1 MKYYVVISITH
12 TTIAFHYYRDDS
24 DDRRLRT
31 FDGVWP
37 APLAVYCHGSQIEV
51 GEDAA
56 VAARRGVEGA
66 FSDIFSLARTDGV
79 FDYNGT
85 KYSYEK
91 LLFHAIEA
99 CLKRFLKNTLFNRAG
114 DLETNRAG
122 MPVFLNFG
130 PDITDGE
137 RDYVLEL
144 LRAGGY
150 GNLREID
157 YNRLAINA
165 VQRQIRHNSV
175 VMIMS
180 DGTDLYCTAYSTREY
195 SNEQPR
201 RACLKG
207 KGGDPRLVKAIGII
221 KGDIQKD
228 NPWVEFSD
236 IDLQNIEE
244 EARAFIDSGKVSA
257 SVRITVSDGTS
268 GQAYLTKAAVALSA
282 DADLRTRLR
291 IMLDDMGLAPES
303 TTAILKGENTCNEFF
318 RSQLN
323 PFFSELLELQ
333 GDTGESVRDTILD
346 YIISARPNIVWP
358 VGATVPSAPMSVPDA
373 PMSDEKYR
381 YWSREKRIRL
391 AEAKAKARQPNFNYK
406 AAIEMVET
414 LKDGLKIAGISEF
427 NDELN
432 HWIDDWKARLVEADD
447 RTVTRV
453 NKKSLLDLVKKAGD
467 AARKLSDSLEQT
479 SGEAARKLS
488 DSVGQTSGE
497 AARRFSGFMEQTA
510 GRFRAPAT
518 PRPAP
523 ASQAPSVVRP
533 AVSPDAPATE
543 LMKAGRFMEAKRK
556 FALERNSAMAE
567 LCTKLINVSRDVTR
581 LRSQANMATH
591 AMAPTALNTLGNAR
605 ALYVQ
610 AGLDVAD
617 IDQLILKY
625 SNL

>member
-201 RACLKG
+201 RACFKG

-346 YIISARPNIVWP
+346 YIISARPNIVRP

>member
-1 MKYYVVISITH
+1 MANRPIVI
-12 TTIAFHYYRDDS
+12 DS
-24 DDRRLRT
+24 TAGLPT
-31 FDGVWP
+31 GESGKW
-37 APLAVYCHGSQIEV
+37 SQ
-51 GEDAA
+51 
-56 VAARRGVEGA
+56 
-66 FSDIFSLARTDGV
+66 
-79 FDYNGT
+79 
-85 KYSYEK
+85 
-91 LLFHAIEA
+91 LL
-99 CLKRFLKNTLFNRAG
+99 N
-114 DLETNRAG
+114 
-122 MPVFLNFG
+122 MPVFVRDIVTPALKATTNVGDIVSGIPTAFARLDLFKAALDRTGKSSSASVSGLNRYYEALVKEWRGFIAALALDYPKFQVRRIDLAYHDGKDVRETENIYEPLGAFG
-130 PDITDGE
+130 NMLLE
-137 RDYVLEL
+137 RAPLWC
-144 LRAGGY
+144 AP
-150 GNLREID
+150 
-157 YNRLAINA
+157 
-165 VQRQIRHNSV
+165 S
-175 VMIMS
+175 
-180 DGTDLYCTAYSTREY
+180 DLYCTAYSTREY

-346 YIISARPNIVWP
+346 YIISARPNIVRP

>member
-201 RACLKG
+201 RACLKW

-346 YIISARPNIVWP
+346 YIISARPNIVRP

>member
-66 FSDIFSLARTDGV
+66 FSDIFSLARTEGV

-207 KGGDPRLVKAIGII
+207 KGSDPRLVKAIGII

-236 IDLQNIEE
+236 VDLQKIEE
-244 EARAFIDSGKVSA
+244 EARAFIDSGRMSA
-257 SVRITVSDGTS
+257 SVRISVSDGTS

-333 GDTGESVRDTILD
+333 GDTGESVRDTILE
-346 YIISARPNIVWP
+346 YIISSPPHIVRPT
-358 VGATVPSAPMSVPDA
+358 GAAVPSAPMSVPA
-373 PMSDEKYR
+373 EPMSDEKYR

-414 LKDGLKIAGISEF
+414 LKEGLKIAGISEF

-432 HWIDDWKARLVEADD
+432 HCIDDWKTRLVEAED
-447 RTVTRV
+447 RTATRV

-479 SGEAARKLS
+479 SGEVARKLS
-488 DSVGQTSGE
+488 DSVGQTAGE
-497 AARRFSGFMEQTA
+497 ASRRFSGFMEQTA
-510 GRFRAPAT
+510 GRFKAPAT
-518 PRPAP
+518 PQPAP
-523 ASQAPSVVRP
+523 ASQTPPVVRP

-556 FALERNSAMAE
+556 FAIERNSAMAE

-581 LRSQANMATH
+581 LRTQANMATR

-610 AGLDVAD
+610 AGLDVDD

>member
-1 MKYYVVISITH
+1 M
-12 TTIAFHYYRDDS
+12 
-24 DDRRLRT
+24 
-31 FDGVWP
+31 
-37 APLAVYCHGSQIEV
+37 
-51 GEDAA
+51 
-56 VAARRGVEGA
+56 
-66 FSDIFSLARTDGV
+66 
-79 FDYNGT
+79 
-85 KYSYEK
+85 
-91 LLFHAIEA
+91 
-99 CLKRFLKNTLFNRAG
+99 
-114 DLETNRAG
+114 
-122 MPVFLNFG
+122 
-130 PDITDGE
+130 
-137 RDYVLEL
+137 
-144 LRAGGY
+144 
-150 GNLREID
+150 
-157 YNRLAINA
+157 
-165 VQRQIRHNSV
+165 
-175 VMIMS
+175 
-180 DGTDLYCTAYSTREY
+180 
-195 SNEQPR
+195 
-201 RACLKG
+201 
-207 KGGDPRLVKAIGII
+207 
-221 KGDIQKD
+221 
-228 NPWVEFSD
+228 EFSD

-346 YIISARPNIVWP
+346 YIISARPNIVRP

>member
-1 MKYYVVISITH
+1 
-12 TTIAFHYYRDDS
+12 
-24 DDRRLRT
+24 
-31 FDGVWP
+31 
-37 APLAVYCHGSQIEV
+37 
-51 GEDAA
+51 
-56 VAARRGVEGA
+56 
-66 FSDIFSLARTDGV
+66 
-79 FDYNGT
+79 
-85 KYSYEK
+85 
-91 LLFHAIEA
+91 
-99 CLKRFLKNTLFNRAG
+99 
-114 DLETNRAG
+114 
-122 MPVFLNFG
+122 
-130 PDITDGE
+130 
-137 RDYVLEL
+137 
-144 LRAGGY
+144 
-150 GNLREID
+150 
-157 YNRLAINA
+157 
-165 VQRQIRHNSV
+165 
-175 VMIMS
+175 
-180 DGTDLYCTAYSTREY
+180 
-195 SNEQPR
+195 
-201 RACLKG
+201 
-207 KGGDPRLVKAIGII
+207 
-221 KGDIQKD
+221 
-228 NPWVEFSD
+228 
-236 IDLQNIEE
+236 
-244 EARAFIDSGKVSA
+244 
-257 SVRITVSDGTS
+257 
-268 GQAYLTKAAVALSA
+268 
-282 DADLRTRLR
+282 
-291 IMLDDMGLAPES
+291 
-303 TTAILKGENTCNEFF
+303 
-318 RSQLN
+318 
-323 PFFSELLELQ
+323 
-333 GDTGESVRDTILD
+333 
-346 YIISARPNIVWP
+346 
-358 VGATVPSAPMSVPDA
+358 MSVPDA

-391 AEAKAKARQPNFNYK
+391 AEAKAKARQPYFNYK